1 MDPTRPTV
9 RYYDARRTRPW
20 HFVVLGIVLV
30 AGTIG
35 AWFGTDLLRA
45 EAPSRNGVV
54 TIDGQLGSL
63 ESDDDANSG
72 ITIAPPSSD
81 RSDATAMAMVGDSI
95 TEGSTDEIRYTLA
108 AEGFVDMDIDGL
120 TSRRIEEGDGSGSP
134 LSGIRTLE
142 GMLADE
148 QIDPDVWVVALGT
161 NDIGQYDDPDDYRR
175 LIRTV
180 LEMIPDDIPLVWVD
194 GFRADK
200 PEASAEFDE
209 ILVEEVSTRRDSVV
223 ASWHDQA
230 SRDAETEVLQDDGVH
245 PNQHGRVVFAALVA
259 EAIAAVT

>member
-20 HFVVLGIVLV
+20 HFVVLGVVLGAITV
-30 AGTIG
+30 G

-45 EAPSRNGVV
+45 ESPSRNGVV
-54 TIDGQLGSL
+54 TVDGQLGDL
-63 ESDDDANSG
+63 GAEADAGSG

-81 RSDATAMAMVGDSI
+81 RTDATSMAMVGDSI

-120 TSRRIEEGDGSGSP
+120 TSRRIEEGDGTGSP

-148 QIDPDVWVVALGT
+148 SIDPDVWVVALGT
-161 NDIGQYDDPDDYRR
+161 NDIGQYDDPDEYRR

-180 LEMIPDDIPLVWVD
+180 LDMIPDGTPLVWVD
-194 GFRADK
+194 GYRADK
-200 PEASAEFDE
+200 PDESAAFDE
-209 ILVEEVSTRRDSVV
+209 ILVQEVATRRDSVV

-230 SRDAETEVLQDDGVH
+230 SRDDETEVLQDDGVH
-245 PNQHGRVVFAALVA
+245 PNRHGRVVFAALVA
-259 EAIAAVT
+259 EGIAAVT